1 MSDAR
6 PERARH
12 FAQWRDFEDAVAT
25 EAAALEARW
34 HVPSAVPFFRGHKS
48 TEFDLRPSLLRPYRG
63 RWFTPK
69 DERTLFYD
77 FLSRGGSVLPPGLD
91 SWDLLFLM
99 RHHGVVTRLLDWS
112 ESFAAAVFFALHA
125 ADESVDLDL
134 WFLDPYALN
143 RETFGSAEVLDVRV
157 DLKHTYFDYFVEP
170 KATPEWRDVVAIYP
184 QRRSSRLSGQL
195 ATFTLHTSSTPLE
208 ELKVPGVCRFTLA
221 AAARPDAERYL
232 RLAGINDYSLF
243 PDLDGLARLL
253 QRRIEPSSQK
263 SPWG

>member
-1 MSDAR
+1 MTAPSDS
-6 PERARH
+6 ARH
-12 FAQWRDFEDAVAT
+12 FTQWRDFEDAVAQ

-34 HVPSAVPFFRGHKS
+34 NVPSAVPFFRGHAS
-48 TEFDLRPSLLRPYRG
+48 TEFDLRPSLLRPHDG

-69 DERTLFYD
+69 DERTLFYE
-77 FLSRGGSVLPPGLD
+77 FLSRGGSVLPPAID

-112 ESFAAAVFFALHA
+112 ESFAAAIFFALHL
-125 ADESVDLDL
+125 ADATRDLDL

-143 RETFGSAEVLDVRV
+143 SQMFGRAEVLDVRA

-184 QRRSSRLSGQL
+184 QRRSGRLSGQL

-208 ELKVPGVCRFTLA
+208 ELKVPGLCRFTLA
-221 AAARPDAERYL
+221 AGARADAERYL
-232 RLAGINDYSLF
+232 RLAGINDYSLY

-253 QRRIEPSSQK
+253 RRRIAPDSTS